1 MERKRNFRKNGLLAV
16 LGVVIIAGLLF
27 AAFSMNQSD
36 QRQES
41 IVLPSTTPVET
52 QPQPE
57 TPEEEENTFA
67 QVTKD
72 NVRTVLERT
81 IQRPDAYH
89 QSYTVTV
96 GADEAQAA
104 HTVELWVN
112 GTLLH
117 AEVSDEA
124 RTKTLLTDGQTA
136 YFWYNDSTDYLTL
149 TLDDGV
155 DPWALLGIP
164 NYDYLAVLAS
174 STITDADFLVLED
187 PQVQSIYVCCQN
199 DEVVTNRYWVNL
211 ENGLLYM
218 ADVLEE
224 SRQVY
229 AIRQAFY
236 EALALE
242 DEAFSNRFILP
253 DGVRPFSEAEE
264 TPQP

>member
-1 MERKRNFRKNGLLAV
+1 MERMRNFRKNGLLAL
-16 LGVVIIAGLLF
+16 LGVVVIAGLLLI
-27 AAFSMNQSD
+27 AFSLSQSD
-36 QRQES
+36 KRQES
-41 IVLPSTTPVET
+41 IVLPSTTPVEP

-57 TPEEEENTFA
+57 TPQEEETSFA

-72 NVRTVLERT
+72 NVRAVLERT

-96 GADEAQAA
+96 GADEAQSAR
-104 HTVELWVN
+104 TVELWVS
-112 GTLLH
+112 GALLH

-124 RTKTLLTDGQTA
+124 RTRTLLTDRHTA
-136 YFWYNDSTDYLTL
+136 YIWYNDNTNYLTL
-149 TLDDGV
+149 TLEEGV

-164 NYDYLAVLAS
+164 NYDYLEVLAS

-199 DEVVTNRYWVNL
+199 DQVVTNRYWVNL
-211 ENGLLYM
+211 DNGLLYM

-229 AIRQAFY
+229 SIRQVFY

-253 DGVRPFSEAEE
+253 DGVRPFTEAGK
-264 TPQP
+264 TQQP

>member
-1 MERKRNFRKNGLLAV
+1 MERMRNFRKNGLLAV
-16 LGVVIIAGLLF
+16 LGVVVIAGLLF
-27 AAFSMNQSD
+27 AAFTLSQSD
-36 QRQES
+36 KRQES
-41 IVLPSTTPVET
+41 IVLPPDTSVEP

-57 TPEEEENTFA
+57 TPQEEENTFA

-72 NVRTVLERT
+72 NVRSVLERT

-96 GADEAQAA
+96 GADEAQSAR
-104 HTVELWVN
+104 TVELWVN

-117 AEVSDEA
+117 AEVSDAA
-124 RTKTLLTDGQTA
+124 RTRTLLTDGRTA

-149 TLDDGV
+149 TLDEGV

-199 DEVVTNRYWVNL
+199 DQVVTNRYWVNL
-211 ENGLLYM
+211 DNGLLYM

-229 AIRQAFY
+229 SIRQVFY
-236 EALALE
+236 EALASE

-253 DGVRPFSEAEE
+253 DGARPFSEGGK
-264 TPQP
+264 TQQP